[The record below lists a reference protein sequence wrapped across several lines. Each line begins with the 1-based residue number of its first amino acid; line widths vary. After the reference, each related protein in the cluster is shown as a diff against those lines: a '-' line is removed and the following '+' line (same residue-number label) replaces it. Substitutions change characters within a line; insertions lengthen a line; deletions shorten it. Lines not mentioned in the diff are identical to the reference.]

1 MSLALTGK
9 RIEVN
14 MRDIYSTSIG
24 IKPLLFDKF
33 KKTFICK
40 MSFLFLQHFIRKVEM
55 NIKNVNGSNHPRK
68 QRYIEIFWS
77 NMKTAYFL

>member
-1 MSLALTGK
+1 
-9 RIEVN
+9 
-14 MRDIYSTSIG
+14 
-24 IKPLLFDKF
+24 
-33 KKTFICK
+33 